1 MKPENVMLHENRC
14 VKLTDFG
21 IAQLVD
27 VQGMTTTGQVL
38 GSPAHMAPEQIEGR
52 ECDARSDLF
61 SLGTVLY
68 LLATGEL
75 PFSGKNPH
83 QVLKRIMEGKYR
95 DPLQA
100 AARRS
105 ASGSPPII
113 RASAR
118 GRPARS
124 AIRARSSSSAT

>member
-21 IAQLVD
+21 IAQLAD

-52 ECDARSDLF
+52 ECDARSELC

-68 LLATGEL
+68 LLATAEL
-75 PFSGKNPH
+75 PVSGSNPH
-83 QVLKRIMEGKYR
+83 SVL
-95 DPLQA
+95 
-100 AARRS
+100 
-105 ASGSPPII
+105 
-113 RASAR
+113 
-118 GRPARS
+118 
-124 AIRARSSSSAT
+124 